1 MSKTILIVEDNEMNM
16 KLFHDLLKLNGHN
29 ILQAKDGVEA
39 LEIARD
45 RRPSLILMDIQLP
58 GMSGL
63 EITKLMKTDNDLKTI
78 PVVAITALA
87 MAGDTRNTLAPC
99 GTRVQRKQGKR
110 NDCMTIATRGARP
123 VRWALDKRGSDLPF
137 HKYDLPST
145 IYPIRSTQYD
155 ASSLYFSQHT

>member
-29 ILQAKDGVEA
+29 ILQAKDGIEA

-87 MAGDTRNTLAPC
+87 MAGDEEKILESGCTEYISKPISA
-99 GTRVQRKQGKR
+99 KQF
-110 NDCMTIATRGARP
+110 
-123 VRWALDKRGSDLPF
+123 LDTVT
-137 HKYDLPST
+137 KYVG
-145 IYPIRSTQYD
+145 
-155 ASSLYFSQHT
+155 